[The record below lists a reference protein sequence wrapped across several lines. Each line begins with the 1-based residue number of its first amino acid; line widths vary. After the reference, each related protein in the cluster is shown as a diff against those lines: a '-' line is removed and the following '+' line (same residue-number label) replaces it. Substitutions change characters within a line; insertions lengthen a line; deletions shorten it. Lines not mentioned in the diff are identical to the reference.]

1 MSKIHKKAL
10 IMLFFCY
17 NELGDY
23 MKSINVI
30 FMGTPDFA
38 VPILEKLIEVTN
50 VIMVVSQPDKEI
62 GRKRELEATP
72 VKKMALS
79 HNIEVYQPSKI
90 KEEYEYI
97 TNKKPDLII
106 TCAYGQIVPKE
117 ILECP
122 RLGCIN
128 VHASLLPKLRGGAPI
143 HHAIIDGYEK
153 TGVTIMYM
161 DQKMDTGDMISQVEY
176 TIKDTDNVGT
186 LHDILS
192 ELGTKL
198 LIDTLPS
205 IINGTNNRT
214 PQNHEEATYAW
225 NIKREEEHVDFNRSA
240 KEVYNQIRG
249 LNPWPKA
256 YTIINDLEV
265 KIVECYIGEK
275 DSNFSSG
282 TICELSKDKIG
293 ICTKDKVIYI
303 TKVKPFGKKEMPA
316 LDYINGLNK
325 DKVLHT
331 IVE

>member
-1 MSKIHKKAL
+1 
-10 IMLFFCY
+10 
-17 NELGDY
+17 

-79 HNIEVYQPSKI
+79 HNIEVYQPNKI

-143 HHAIIDGYEK
+143 HRAIIEGYK
-153 TGVTIMYM
+153 NTGITIMYM
-161 DQKMDTGDMISQVEY
+161 NSKMDAGDIIEQASIEITDVE
-176 TIKDTDNVGT
+176 TAST
-186 LHDILS
+186 LHDKLS
-192 ELGTKL
+192 YLAKD
-198 LIDTLPS
+198 LIIKTLPK
-205 IINGTNNRT
+205 IFDGTANRIK
-214 PQNHEEATYAW
+214 QDESQVTYGFV
-225 NIKREEEHVDFNRSA
+225 IKREDERINFDRTK
-240 KEVYNQIRG
+240 KEIYNQIRG
-249 LNPWPKA
+249 LNSWPGA
-256 YTIINDLEV
+256 YCLFEGKTLKVWNSYMTDNYFPNLFNGQITNVYENGFGVKVSNGEVVFTIVQPE
-265 KIVECYIGEK
+265 
-275 DSNFSSG
+275 
-282 TICELSKDKIG
+282 
-293 ICTKDKVIYI
+293 
-303 TKVKPFGKKEMPA
+303 GKKKMSAIDFVNGHANLEKIEGKI
-316 LDYINGLNK
+316 LD
-325 DKVLHT
+325 
-331 IVE
+331 